1 MLLILVDLLKR
12 TDYGNKITEIE
23 FKYPVLPV

>member
-23 FKYPVLPV
+23 FKYRLLLA